1 MLSDLL
7 SVRTQSLREC
17 GLWRER
23 TLVDGVPISRHFAS
37 NDYLGLSA
45 DARVRKA
52 FADAFARL
60 SPCSAGS
67 LVVSGYHPEH
77 KALEAAFS
85 EALNVEDCLVFG
97 AGYTANLALGRFLGR
112 NGITL
117 VMDKAIH
124 ASVYD
129 GVSAAEGRFLR
140 FRHVDADDM
149 QAKVARAGENTA
161 VMTESVFSMSGKTA
175 PLALYAE
182 RLRGTGVPLVVDE
195 AHAFGVLGPEGLG
208 GVAAAG
214 VEAHVALR
222 VIPFGKAFAAQGA
235 VVAGEALYVQSL
247 LQEARSC
254 IYSTAMSPAL
264 AQGLCDV
271 LPIVRAADELRARL
285 DEIIHYFRACT
296 RASPLSW
303 ADSTTAIQQLRLGCP
318 HRALKLAGFLRE
330 KGFFCMA
337 MREPTVT
344 RVQTG
349 LRVLLNSQ
357 HTPEAIDDFLKHIH
371 VFHDTCDS

>member
-7 SVRTQSLREC
+7 SLRAQSLRER

-23 TLVDGVPISRHFAS
+23 TLVDGVPIARHFAS

-45 DARVRKA
+45 DARVRQV

-60 SPCSAGS
+60 SPCSTGS

-77 KALEAAFS
+77 KALEAAFC
-85 EALNVEDCLVFG
+85 EALEVEDCLVFG
-97 AGYTANLALGRFLGR
+97 AGYTANLAIGRFLGR
-112 NGITL
+112 NNITL
-117 VMDKAIH
+117 VMDKAMH

-149 QAKVARAGENTA
+149 QAKVARAGDNTA
-161 VMTESVFSMSGKTA
+161 VMTESVFSMTGEIA

-182 RLRGTGVPLVVDE
+182 RLRATGVPLVVDE

-214 VEAHVALR
+214 VAADVALR

-264 AQGLCDV
+264 ARGLCEM
-271 LPIVRAADELRARL
+271 LPIMRAADVLRGRL
-285 DEIIHYFRACT
+285 HEIIDYFRACT

-303 ADSTTAIQQLRLGCP
+303 ADSKTAIQQLRLGCP
-318 HRALKLAGFLRE
+318 HRALMLARFLRE

-344 RVQTG
+344 RAQTG

-357 HTPEAIDDFLKHIH
+357 HTPEAIDDFLNHIH
-371 VFHDTCDS
+371 AFHDTCDS